1 MRRKTSLRELLKF
14 KPSKG
19 PGFEIKPSFYLSVMA
34 AKMPLPSIRQVVE
47 PQGENGAIK
56 GFGVPL
62 AGNKED
68 LERPMERGVYAIASI
83 DRKTVLRATVISK
96 EEAGFDPEP
105 FLRSE
110 LASELSDEMKSRMRA
125 TWTLVQITFESFD
138 PEIYPAVLFALA
150 VAERIALLTEGL
162 VADPVSQVYKMPGEL
177 ISAPPENASLN
188 VADVVHMRHKVND
201 GKLHIFTL
209 GLQKFG
215 LSELEIQG
223 INPVNHALAV
233 TFLLN
238 VAQLS
243 LNGAGVEVGNTL
255 GANKERQFQVTHGG
269 LDKSIWQG
277 VEAYELIPQGTEDV
291 NTVLVRWVRESD

>member
-14 KPSKG
+14 KPNKG
-19 PGFEIKPSFYLSVMA
+19 PGFEIKPTFYLSVMA
-34 AKMPLPSIRQVVE
+34 AQMPLPSIRQVVE

-68 LERPMERGVYAIASI
+68 LDRAMERGVYAIASI
-83 DRKTVLRATVISK
+83 DRKTVLRATVVSK
-96 EEAGFDPEP
+96 EEAGFNPEP
-105 FLRSE
+105 FLQSD
-110 LASELSDEMKSRMRA
+110 LASELNDEMKSRMRS

-138 PEIYPAVLFALA
+138 PVVYSAVLFALA
-150 VAERIALLTEGL
+150 VAERIAFLSGGL
-162 VADPVSQVYKMPGEL
+162 VADPISQVYKMPGEL
-177 ISAPPENASLN
+177 ISAPPNNAQLN
-188 VADVVHMRHKVND
+188 VEDVVHIRHKISE

-215 LSELEIQG
+215 LAELEIQG
-223 INPVNHALAV
+223 INPVNDALAV

-243 LNGAGVEVGNTL
+243 LNGAGIEVGNTL
-255 GANKERQFQVTHGG
+255 GADKERQFQVTHGG
-269 LDKSIWQG
+269 LDKAIWQG